1 MLDQVAA
8 MDEDLCRFAA
18 CFHLLMP
25 AVLGDTA
32 GNLTLESSKWHHLGG
47 SA

>member
-1 MLDQVAA
+1 